1 MVPGKEI
8 TYTID
13 MLIEKMLG
21 DGKQYD
27 LSKVVAAYELAAKAH
42 KDQVRSSGEPYI
54 SHPVAVAYILL
65 EQGMDTDSICA
76 ALLHD
81 VVEDT
86 DTTLDE
92 LRREFGV
99 DVAELVDGL
108 TKINKIDVSSPE
120 EAQAKNVEKLLYAT
134 DSDIRVIIIKIADR
148 LHNIRTLHYRP
159 EYKQRNTARETMDI
173 YVPIA
178 ERLGMSKVKDELS
191 ELSIYYLDRFGYN
204 EIEQLLERKKSS
216 REAFIAELKSEI
228 SARYRED
235 GLDPPYIEGRVKSI
249 SSLYRKY
256 FEQNKNF
263 EEIYDKYAVRII
275 VEKKQE
281 CYIALGIIHDM
292 YAAVPN
298 RFKDY
303 IATPKQNGYQSLHTT
318 MMSRKGIM
326 FEVQIRTWDMHR
338 EAENGIAAHWKYK
351 ENAENNGKLERKIAW
366 MRQLLEEQ
374 QNSDKVEDIVDS
386 IKQMKAS
393 EIHVFTPKSKM
404 VHLPIGSTVI
414 DFAYDIHPEIG
425 NHMIGAKV
433 GGKLVSFDY
442 QLSTGEVCE
451 IITDKN
457 RHPNRQWLDLC
468 RTTKARNRIK
478 RWLKQEQRPENI
490 EVGKREFRQAL
501 ERSKIAV
508 PEEDYPEFVKDI
520 MEQGNCAGIDDFYA
534 EIGYGELVIQNF
546 IAKLHHRY
554 LDIYTDQ
561 DAPTPIG
568 TSEVQIT
575 LPTKE
580 IDGIVIDGKSNI
592 SVKFAQCCNPLPGD
606 DIIGFITKGHGL
618 SIHKIE
624 CDNYK
629 NALKY
634 GTDVDRWVSAYW
646 PPDVRELNTPIYR
659 VTLDIVASPDDFLI
673 TSISRTL
680 QEKYR
685 VPINRIA
692 DRHLKNGNHN
702 VVCEISISGK
712 QQVENI
718 LIELRKIPTII
729 SAERAG

>member
-1 MVPGKEI
+1 MVPAKEI

-13 MLIEKMLG
+13 MLIEKTLA

-27 LSKVVAAYELAAKAH
+27 LSKIVAAYELAARAH

-92 LRREFGV
+92 LRREFGI

-148 LHNIRTLHYRP
+148 LHNMRTLHYRP

-178 ERLGMSKVKDELS
+178 ERLGMSKLKDELS

-216 REAFIAELKSEI
+216 REAFIAEIKAEI

-235 GLDPPYIEGRVKSI
+235 DLDPPYIEGRVKSI
-249 SSLYRKY
+249 SGLYRKY

-351 ENAENNGKLERKIAW
+351 ENIENNGKLERKIAW

-374 QNSDKVEDIVDS
+374 QNADTVENIVDS

-414 DFAYDIHPEIG
+414 DFAYEIHPEIG
-425 NHMIGAKV
+425 NHMKGAKV

-451 IITDKN
+451 IITDQKN
-457 RHPNRQWLDLC
+457 SPNRQWLELC
-468 RTTKARNRIK
+468 RTTKARNRIR

-490 EVGKREFRQAL
+490 EVGKREFKQAL
-501 ERSKIAV
+501 ERSKIDI
-508 PEEDYPEFVKDI
+508 PEEEYTEFVRDI
-520 MEQGNCAGIDDFYA
+520 MEQGNCATIEDFYA

-546 IAKLHHRY
+546 LSKLHHRY
-554 LDIYTDQ
+554 LEIYTDKTM
-561 DAPTPIG
+561 PSPLG
-568 TSEVQIT
+568 TSDVLIS
-575 LPTKE
+575 LPDKE
-580 IDGIVIDGKSNI
+580 LDGILVDGKSNI
-592 SVKFAQCCNPLPGD
+592 SVKYAQCCNPLPGD
-606 DIIGFITKGHGL
+606 EIIGFITKGHGL
-618 SIHKIE
+618 SVHKIE

-629 NALKY
+629 NALKT
-634 GTDVDRWVSAYW
+634 GTEISRWLPAYW
-646 PPDVRELNTPIYR
+646 PPETKEQNTPTFR

-718 LIELRKIPTII
+718 LIELRKIPAII

>member
-1 MVPGKEI
+1 
-8 TYTID
+8 
-13 MLIEKMLG
+13 
-21 DGKQYD
+21 
-27 LSKVVAAYELAAKAH
+27 
-42 KDQVRSSGEPYI
+42 
-54 SHPVAVAYILL
+54 
-65 EQGMDTDSICA
+65 MDTDSICA

-92 LRREFGV
+92 LRREFGI

-108 TKINKIDVSSPE
+108 TKINKIDISSPE
-120 EAQAKNVEKLLYAT
+120 EAQAKNIEKLLYAT
-134 DSDIRVIIIKIADR
+134 DSDIRVIIIKISDR
-148 LHNIRTLHYRP
+148 LHNMRTLHYRP
-159 EYKQRNTARETMDI
+159 DYKQRNTARETMDI

-178 ERLGMSKVKDELS
+178 ERLGMSKVKDELA
-191 ELSIYYLDRFGYN
+191 ELSIYYLDRYGYN

-216 REAFIAELKSEI
+216 REAFIAEIKSEI
-228 SARYRED
+228 TARYKED
-235 GLDPPYIEGRVKSI
+235 ELPPPTIEGRVKSI
-249 SSLYRKY
+249 AGLYRKF

-263 EEIYDKYAVRII
+263 EEIYDKYAIRII

-326 FEVQIRTWDMHR
+326 FEVQIRTWDMHY

-351 ENAENNGKLERKIAW
+351 ENIENSGKLERKIAW

-374 QNSDKVEDIVDS
+374 KNSDQVENIVDS

-414 DFAYDIHPEIG
+414 DFAYEIHPEIG
-425 NHMIGAKV
+425 NHMKGAKV

-451 IITDKN
+451 IITDKTKT
-457 RHPNRQWLDLC
+457 PNRQWLELC
-468 RTTKARNRIK
+468 RTTKARNRIR

-490 EVGKREFRQAL
+490 EVGKREFKQAL
-501 ERSKIAV
+501 ERSKIDV
-508 PEEDYPEFVKDI
+508 PEEDYPAFVKDI
-520 MEQGNCAGIDDFYA
+520 MEQNNCNDLDDFYA
-534 EIGYGELVIQNF
+534 EIGYGELVIANF
-546 IAKLHHRY
+546 LSKLRQRYFDEYTEKDPMTAIDPSQVRISIAKSSSE
-554 LDIYTDQ
+554 DIM
-561 DAPTPIG
+561 
-568 TSEVQIT
+568 V
-575 LPTKE
+575 
-580 IDGIVIDGKSNI
+580 DGNTNNI
-592 SVKFAQCCNPLPGD
+592 IKFAQCCNPLPGD
-606 DIIGFITKGHGL
+606 DIIAFVTKGHGY
-618 SIHKIE
+618 SVHKTDCE
-624 CDNYK
+624 NY
-629 NALKY
+629 NHALKN
-634 GTDVDRWVSAYW
+634 GHEIDRWKSAAW
-646 PPDVRELNTPIYR
+646 PADMRESNTPTFR

-702 VVCEISISGK
+702 VICEITISGK

-718 LIELRKIPTII
+718 LIELRKIPAII